1 MPSTQETSTE
11 SQLREL
17 APLLSEGVTGA
28 LRDQPSD
35 PAAYLSDFL
44 ASRSSG
50 AAETVKQRQQGQTVY
65 QLDLEIS
72 ALKDQLDAARQE
84 RARRRPVAHEA
95 EAARDAAVAA
105 AAWAE
110 VRRLKRLT
118 RTIKLKIS
126 EPLLVGDW
134 PLPEGVVLVQAPPG
148 FGVVSKLCRQL
159 AADFGITL
167 VQAQAGRHRNGA
179 PADVLATVADA
190 LSRQPQ
196 ATVLLEGYLAG
207 CDGAASAERLS
218 DCTYNVGHPTALLLL
233 EMEHADELV
242 RRLHGGRR
250 REVRERLQARAL
262 IAHAETAAHSGE
274 IAVALR
280 VRGSGLGTSWRRK
293 IQIHPSPH
301 RRRGRYRGRR
311 PQPVIRSA
319 R

>member
-1 MPSTQETSTE
+1 MPAPSSFTLSTQETSTE

-242 RRLHGGRR
+242 RRLQEDAAERG
-250 REVRERLQARAL
+250 ERLAP
-262 IAHAETAAHSGE
+262 TAAVE
-274 IAVALR
+274 IATAWRDELAQLEESARQSMVPALR
-280 VRGSGLGTSWRRK
+280 VRMDGVFNEQMTELLAALSLC
-293 IQIHPSPH
+293 
-301 RRRGRYRGRR
+301 
-311 PQPVIRSA
+311 
-319 R
+319 